1 MIGSKVSMVDSMFGI
16 RLRAKRIFN
25 RAIINSD
32 LLHAN
37 ISYTWQYLNRIGTPQ
52 YRLGYPVWNRDSQE
66 PSNDESLANICVFVA
81 YASEATL
88 STLSYIQALRDAG
101 FAILVINNSVT
112 SKEFLEL
119 LKPLCWRVYNRRNIG
134 RDIGAF
140 KDGVMYLFAQGI
152 LQQCRFLCLANDSM
166 QFVPGINGADFTAQ
180 IKQFIN
186 TETGALFTH
195 ESHQIV
201 KHYQS
206 FFQLLDSAIVNSP
219 GFHQFWNTYRP
230 LSNREHCIHKGE
242 LALSQSVY
250 NQIKEVRV
258 LYTVES
264 MFASL
269 RRANGKSAPRVDEIL
284 GIMPSQ
290 SRTQQGKRS
299 IYPLAQLTD
308 AALGRKSLD
317 PLLEH
322 YLSELIE
329 LSNPSHV
336 AAFLFPIYLKCPL
349 IKHDICFA
357 GSYSVGKAL
366 LLFNEVMCNA
376 GLEAAERNIRN
387 QEFRRLIQM
396 KGIPSDYSY
405 KPVERALKGVTD
417 GFKYTA

>member
-1 MIGSKVSMVDSMFGI
+1 MFGI
-16 RLRAKRIFN
+16 RVKAKRIFN
-25 RAIINSD
+25 RAIISSNY
-32 LLHAN
+32 LHAN
-37 ISYTWQYLNRIGTPQ
+37 ISYAWQVLNRIGTPQ
-52 YRLGYPVWNRDSQE
+52 YRLGDPVWRRDSQE
-66 PSNDESLANICVFVA
+66 PPDGEILANICVFVV

-101 FAILVINNSVT
+101 LAILVINNTVT
-112 SKEFLEL
+112 SKEFLDE
-119 LKPLCWRVYNRRNIG
+119 LKPLCWRIYNRRNIG

-140 KDGVMYLFAQGI
+140 KDGIMLLFAQGI

-166 QFVPGINGADFTAQ
+166 QFVPGINGADFTER
-180 IKQFIN
+180 IKHFIN

-206 FFQLLDSAIVNSP
+206 FFQLLDNTIVNSSA
-219 GFHQFWNTYRP
+219 FYKFWSAYRP

-258 LYTVES
+258 LYTVEA
-264 MFASL
+264 MLESL
-269 RRANGKSAPRVDEIL
+269 RPSSRKTAPRVDAIL

-290 SRTQQGKRS
+290 TRTQQGELS
-299 IYPLAQLTD
+299 IYPLGQLTY
-308 AALGRKSLD
+308 AALNRKYLG

-336 AAFLFPIYLKCPL
+336 AAFLFPLYLKCPL

-366 LLFNEVMCNA
+366 LLFNEVLCNA
-376 GLEAAERNIRN
+376 GLEAAVRNIRC

-396 KGIPSDYSY
+396 KGIPSDYRY
-405 KPVERALKGVTD
+405 KPIERALKGVTD
-417 GFKYTA
+417 GFQYTA